1 MMTQSNRLL
10 DYLKTNGTINPLES
24 WQQLGIYRLSDTV
37 FRLRKQ
43 GYLIRTDLV
52 EIKNQ
57 FNEVCRVAN
66 YVFEVQS

>member
-1 MMTQSNRLL
+1 MTQSNRLL

-37 FRLRKQ
+37 FRLRKE

-52 EIKNQ
+52 EVKNQ

>member
-1 MMTQSNRLL
+1 MTQANRLL

-37 FRLRKQ
+37 FRLRKE

-52 EIKNQ
+52 EVKNQ

-66 YVFEVQS
+66 YVFEVQ

>member
-1 MMTQSNRLL
+1 MSQSNRLL

>member
-1 MMTQSNRLL
+1 MTQSNRLL

-52 EIKNQ
+52 EVKNQ
-57 FNEVCRVAN
+57 FNEVCRIAN

>member
-1 MMTQSNRLL
+1 MTQSNRLL

>member
-1 MMTQSNRLL
+1 MMSQSNRLL

>member
-1 MMTQSNRLL
+1 MTQSNRLL

-52 EIKNQ
+52 EVKNQ

>member
-1 MMTQSNRLL
+1 MTQSNRLL

-66 YVFEVQS
+66 YVFEVQ

>member
-1 MMTQSNRLL
+1 MTQPNRLL
-10 DYLKTNGTINPLES
+10 DYLKLHGTINPLES

-52 EIKNQ
+52 EVKNQ

>member
-1 MMTQSNRLL
+1 MTQSNRLL
-10 DYLKTNGTINPLES
+10 DYLKLHGTINPLES

-52 EIKNQ
+52 EVKNQ